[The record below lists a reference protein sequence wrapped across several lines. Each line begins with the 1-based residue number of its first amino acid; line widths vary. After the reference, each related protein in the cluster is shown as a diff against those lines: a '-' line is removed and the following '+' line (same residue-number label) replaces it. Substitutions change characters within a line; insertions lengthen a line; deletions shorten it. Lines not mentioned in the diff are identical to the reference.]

1 MTFPFQPIISHYN
14 FEKLSI
20 FLRSAVVLNNFKL
33 TLVVFF
39 SFVTFSKW
47 FQIAMNWKRR
57 KVFAFFWMPRI
68 QSINMQHLHL
78 RDLSHVSCSYH
89 VLIMDVWIVLIIR
102 GSHRC
107 LSHRHVVCRNYIH
120 SLFFYFSL
128 SKPKKSLVMHSTSTR
143 DIYVAFVFLP
153 LTMSLTILCLQ
164 LSTVYWP

>member
-57 KVFAFFWMPRI
+57 KVFAFFGCPESNLSTCNICIYVIWVMFYVHIMYLLWMYG
-68 QSINMQHLHL
+68 LYL
-78 RDLSHVSCSYH
+78 LYV
-89 VLIMDVWIVLIIR
+89 VLTDVWATAT
-102 GSHRC
+102 
-107 LSHRHVVCRNYIH
+107 VVCRNYIH
-120 SLFFYFSL
+120 SLFFFIFL
-128 SKPKKSLVMHSTSTR
+128 SQNQRKV
-143 DIYVAFVFLP
+143 
-153 LTMSLTILCLQ
+153 
-164 LSTVYWP
+164 